1 MGGPKVKVRAYS
13 DSRVQSGMS
22 ASKSAAN
29 QRIDLRSDTVTR
41 PTPAMRRAMAAAEV
55 GDDVYGE
62 DPTVLRLQSMLA
74 EMAGFEAGLLLPTGT
89 MSNLVALAA
98 HAERGSEVILPEGGH
113 IYEFELGG
121 MAVVSGLIPRPVA
134 APLGVPAVA
143 DVRAAVGRSVHQA
156 PTGLISLENTHNRA
170 GGTVVPLERCR
181 ELIELA
187 ADEGLPIHLDGARSF
202 NAAAALGVPIADVC
216 RGFDSVSICL
226 SKGLAAPAGTVL
238 LGSRDF
244 VRRAHRYRKLLGG
257 GMRQAGVLAA
267 AGIVALEEM
276 AGRLAEDH
284 ARARALAEGLSGLP
298 GVAIDMAAVQT
309 NMVYLRVADTRAHAQ
324 GTGAA
329 GLARELGE
337 QGILCNALP
346 GNAIRLVTH
355 YEIGDEDVERALEVT
370 RRLCE
375 RRAA

>member
-1 MGGPKVKVRAYS
+1 
-13 DSRVQSGMS
+13 
-22 ASKSAAN
+22 
-29 QRIDLRSDTVTR
+29 
-41 PTPAMRRAMAAAEV
+41 MRRAMAAAEV

-62 DPTVLRLQSMLA
+62 DPTVLRLQGMLA

-113 IYEFELGG
+113 VYEFELGG
-121 MAVVSGLIPRPVA
+121 MAVVSGLIPRPVP
-134 APLGVPAVA
+134 APLGVPRVA
-143 DVRAAVGRSVHQA
+143 DVQAAIGRSIHQA

-181 ELIELA
+181 ELVELA
-187 ADEGLPIHLDGARSF
+187 SREGLPIHLDGARGF
-202 NAAAALGVPIADVC
+202 NAAAALGVSIAEVC

-238 LGSRDF
+238 LGSRQLIA
-244 VRRAHRYRKLLGG
+244 RAHRYRKLLGG

-276 AGRLAEDH
+276 TGRLSEDH
-284 ARARALAEGLSGLP
+284 ARARALAQGLGGLP
-298 GVAIDMAAVQT
+298 GVEIDMAAVQT
-309 NMVYLRVADTRAHAQ
+309 NMVYLRLAD
-324 GTGAA
+324 AA

-355 YEIGDEDVERALEVT
+355 YEISDEDVERTVEVA
-370 RRLCE
+370 RALCE